1 MSPAQIMALSAKAS
15 LILAGFT
22 RDPVFVPQ
30 P

>member
-15 LILAGFT
+15 LILAGFAS
-22 RDPVFVPQ
+22 DPVFGLQ